1 VGRLTRVFAA
11 LFLATGIWVAS
22 APGSVPG
29 LKLPD
34 SDAAQRARMR
44 MMGSTPGGEMKPGE
58 QMQPGSN
65 LQPGTETGM
74 QTDPMQTDP
83 MQPGG

>member
-1 VGRLTRVFAA
+1 
-11 LFLATGIWVAS
+11 
-22 APGSVPG
+22 
-29 LKLPD
+29 
-34 SDAAQRARMR
+34 MR

-74 QTDPMQTDP
+74 QTDPMQ
-83 MQPGG
+83 PGG

>member
-1 VGRLTRVFAA
+1 
-11 LFLATGIWVAS
+11 
-22 APGSVPG
+22 
-29 LKLPD
+29 
-34 SDAAQRARMR
+34 
-44 MMGSTPGGEMKPGE
+44 
-58 QMQPGSN
+58 MQPGSN

>member
-1 VGRLTRVFAA
+1 MGRLTRVFAA

-44 MMGSTPGGEMKPGE
+44 MMGVTPGGEMKPGE

-65 LQPGTETGM
+65 LQPGTETR
-74 QTDPMQTDP
+74 MQTDP